1 MTADDADL
9 AELGRPLA
17 MPKQR
22 RADLR
27 GAPREP
33 TISLVS
39 TSRIHREAW
48 EAADFDGRRAILGA
62 TLAILSIRQGTRGRR
77 TFDTSRVIMVPSDRT
92 PPG

>member
-1 MTADDADL
+1 MTADV
-9 AELGRPLA
+9 AELGRRLA
-17 MPKQR
+17 MLKQR

-39 TSRIHREAW
+39 TSRIYREAW
-48 EAADFDGRRAILGA
+48 EAADLDGRRAI
-62 TLAILSIRQGTRGRR
+62 LAILSIRQGTRGRR